1 MLGIGLSTRFS
12 EQSKNPIVMKQKSY
26 HYILIG
32 EKKVNN
38 KHSKEREM
46 EKKRIT
52 PLE

>member
-1 MLGIGLSTRFS
+1 
-12 EQSKNPIVMKQKSY
+12 MKQKSY

-32 EKKVNN
+32 ERKTVNN
-38 KHSKEREM
+38 KHSKESEM

>member
-1 MLGIGLSTRFS
+1 
-12 EQSKNPIVMKQKSY
+12 MKQKSY

-32 EKKVNN
+32 ERKTVN
-38 KHSKEREM
+38 SKESEM